1 MRGTSAGA
9 RRAARSSSRGAGA
22 GAGACALT
30 TVLDYSTTLP
40 ALASI
45 ALLGSVVYGL
55 TGFGAA
61 LVTIPL
67 ATHFVPLPFALA
79 VFALMDL
86 GNALRIGLQRPKDAN
101 KEELIRMVPMVL
113 AGTVV
118 GVTAL
123 VNLPRAGAMLALGV
137 FVMTYACY
145 SLLRRPGG
153 AMIRRGWAYLAGFI
167 GGITSTLFG
176 AGGPPYA
183 IYLSHRPLSKEQ
195 FRATLTLTTLFSIG
209 MRVVA
214 FALTG
219 LLLRRE
225 VLLAALAVLPG
236 ASAFIG
242 LEGKAVIL
250 RAARALAIGIA
261 RRDAG
266 IVVLVGAGLVRR
278 LTGRTLFGQRGL
290 CLFQRDFGLG
300 LFHPAILSRRRQ
312 RDRAAHK
319 RGRNERKACHPDL
332 LPKSLFLFR
341 I

>member
-1 MRGTSAGA
+1 MLEGVP
-9 RRAARSSSRGAGA
+9 
-22 GAGACALT
+22 AL
-30 TVLDYSTTLP
+30 L

-45 ALLGSVVYGL
+45 AFLGSIIYGI

-86 GNALRIGLQRPKDAN
+86 ANALRIGLQHPRDAIRG
-101 KEELIRMVPMVL
+101 ELARMVPLVL
-113 AGTVV
+113 VGTII

-137 FVMTYACY
+137 FVLVYAGY

-153 AMIRRGWAYLAGFI
+153 AIVGTGWAYVAGFA

-183 IYLSHRPLSKEQ
+183 IYLSHRPLAKEQ
-195 FRATLTLTTLFSIG
+195 YRATLTLTTVFSIG

-219 LLLRRE
+219 LLLQRE
-225 VLLAALAVLPG
+225 VLLAAIAVLPAAFVG
-236 ASAFIG
+236 VSLASRLFRRVSHE
-242 LEGKAVIL
+242 LLL
-250 RAARALAIGIA
+250 RLVALLLLATGGSLVVRALG
-261 RRDAG
+261 
-266 IVVLVGAGLVRR
+266 
-278 LTGRTLFGQRGL
+278 
-290 CLFQRDFGLG
+290 
-300 LFHPAILSRRRQ
+300 
-312 RDRAAHK
+312 
-319 RGRNERKACHPDL
+319 
-332 LPKSLFLFR
+332 
-341 I
+341 